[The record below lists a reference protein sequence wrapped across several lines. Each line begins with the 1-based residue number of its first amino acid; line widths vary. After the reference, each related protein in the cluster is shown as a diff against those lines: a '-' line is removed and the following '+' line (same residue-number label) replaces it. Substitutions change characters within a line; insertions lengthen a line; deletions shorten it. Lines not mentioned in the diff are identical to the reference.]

1 LNGKNHHLQILT
13 HLHSSRDSSQGM
25 RGGKSMRF
33 SLIFNSELEDV
44 VKTHNLPSNSHI
56 YNIFFKII

>member
-1 LNGKNHHLQILT
+1 MAKNHHLQILT

-25 RGGKSMRF
+25 RGRKSMRF
-33 SLIFNSELEDV
+33 SLIFNSELEDA
-44 VKTHNLPSNSHI
+44 VKTHNLPSNYHI

>member
-1 LNGKNHHLQILT
+1 MAKNHHLQILT

-25 RGGKSMRF
+25 GERKSMRF
-33 SLIFNSELEDV
+33 SKIFNSELEDA
-44 VKTHNLPSNSHI
+44 VKTHNLPSNYHI